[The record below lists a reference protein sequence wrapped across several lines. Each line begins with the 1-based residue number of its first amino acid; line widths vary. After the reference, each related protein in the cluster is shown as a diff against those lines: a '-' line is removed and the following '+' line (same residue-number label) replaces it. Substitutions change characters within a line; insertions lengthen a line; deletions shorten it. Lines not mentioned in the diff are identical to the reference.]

1 MPTSPPPL
9 DLVLSQGSLQ
19 DFVDCPRRFQLRYVL
34 GQPWPAEAAA
44 PALQTERFLRQAE
57 RFHRLVHQHL
67 LGVPADLLTRAASAE
82 PVEAELVEAE
92 PAEAPLAR
100 WWRHYLASEP
110 AAAPPAAR
118 RYPEAVLSAA
128 LGDYLLMARYDLVLA
143 YPDGRTAIFDW
154 KTAQRRPR
162 RAWLAQRLQTVVYPY
177 VLVEAG
183 EGLFG
188 GRAPAP
194 EQVEMVYWF
203 AEFPLAP
210 ERFAYSA
217 EQHAQNGRYLR
228 SLVAEMERLA
238 EAAEVWPL
246 TDDAQRCRFCVYR
259 SLCDRGRTA
268 GRLEELEMA
277 AEEADELEIAL
288 DFEQVAE
295 IAY

>member
-1 MPTSPPPL
+1 MPPLPL

-44 PALQTERFLRQAE
+44 PALETERLLRQGE

-82 PVEAELVEAE
+82 PGAE
-92 PAEAPLAR
+92 LAR
-100 WWRHYLASEP
+100 WWRAYVEAGP
-110 AAAPPAAR
+110 MAAAASAR
-118 RYPEAVLSAA
+118 TYPEATLSAP
-128 LGDYLLMARYDLVLA
+128 LDDHLLIAKYDLVLA
-143 YPDGRTAIFDW
+143 YPDGRAVIYDW

-177 VLVEAG
+177 LLVEAG
-183 EGLFG
+183 AALLD
-188 GRAPAP
+188 GRAPAA

-203 AEFPLAP
+203 AEHPGQP

-217 EQHAQNGRYLR
+217 AQHAQNGRYLR

-238 EAAEVWPL
+238 QTAEVWPL
-246 TDDAQRCRFCVYR
+246 TEDAQRCRFCVYR
-259 SLCDRGRTA
+259 SLCDRGRAA
-268 GRLEELEMA
+268 GRLDELDLA
-277 AEEADELEIAL
+277 AEAADELEVTL